1 MVEYA
6 LSLLLSLLWFA
17 LCKEEK
23 TRLDAFKIEQSCP
36 IEIRQLSSYHKKET
50 IIINFAMLV
59 KLIIIAASKVIM
71 NGLQIHLS
79 PTYSL

>member
-36 IEIRQLSSYHKKET
+36 IEISSYHKKET